1 MIYKFIYLH
10 YALNECIAKSQ
21 LIEDT
26 DFQVRLNC
34 FPNESPPFSWRQIQD
49 VLDGHGAII

>member
-1 MIYKFIYLH
+1 MCIYLSA
-10 YALNECIAKSQ
+10 YPPNVCIAKSQ

-34 FPNESPPFSWRQIQD
+34 FPIESPPFSWTQTQD
-49 VLDGHGAII
+49 VLDGHTAII

>member
-1 MIYKFIYLH
+1 MYLSA
-10 YALNECIAKSQ
+10 YSPNECIAKSQ

-26 DFQVRLNC
+26 DFQVRLNH
-34 FPNESPPFSWRQIQD
+34 FPYESPPFSWRQTQD

>member
-1 MIYKFIYLH
+1 MHLSA
-10 YALNECIAKSQ
+10 YAPNECIAKSR

-26 DFQVRLNC
+26 DFQVRLNR
-34 FPNESPPFSWRQIQD
+34 FPNESPPFSWRQTQD

>member
-1 MIYKFIYLH
+1 MYLYMH
-10 YALNECIAKSQ
+10 QVCIAKSQ

-26 DFQVRLNC
+26 DFQVRLNR
-34 FPNESPPFSWRQIQD
+34 FPNESPPFSWTQTQD